1 MARHHGENE
10 LSFPEHNVSLSSKAL
25 LIYLLF
31 LLMQS
36 LRIHFSTSLGVSVER
51 LSDIFETAFKVLNE
65 LSHGVAFNGLK
76 EPIFNLVPV
85 LGAGNSSAS
94 LDNIITCEL
103 FSLRS

>member
-1 MARHHGENE
+1 M
-10 LSFPEHNVSLSSKAL
+10 
-25 LIYLLF
+25 
-31 LLMQS
+31 
-36 LRIHFSTSLGVSVER
+36 SVER

-65 LSHGVAFNGLK
+65 MSGGGVAFNGLK

-85 LGAGNSSAS
+85 LGAGNTSAS

>member
-1 MARHHGENE
+1 MSVFH
-10 LSFPEHNVSLSSKAL
+10 LKLCL
-25 LIYLLF
+25 YLLF

-65 LSHGVAFNGLK
+65 MSGGVIFNGLK
-76 EPIFNLVPV
+76 EAIFNLVPV